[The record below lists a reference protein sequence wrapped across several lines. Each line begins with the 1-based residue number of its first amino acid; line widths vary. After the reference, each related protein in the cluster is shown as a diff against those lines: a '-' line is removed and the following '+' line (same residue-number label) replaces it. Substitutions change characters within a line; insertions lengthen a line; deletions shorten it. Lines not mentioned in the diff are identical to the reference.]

1 MTLNRAAIISVGLGL
16 LSLLAVL
23 VSQLAL
29 ADIYHG
35 EADVSAEWNAVRVC
49 FAVIVAF
56 QASALL
62 TLRRVIRNAGGV

>member
-1 MTLNRAAIISVGLGL
+1 MISVGLGL
-16 LSLLAVL
+16 LSLLAVI

-35 EADVSAEWNAVRVC
+35 EADVSAEWSAVRVG

-62 TLRRVIRNAGGV
+62 TLRRVIREARGLK